1 MSNLAQFAFGNN
13 QVRVILID
21 EQPWFVAKDLVSIF
35 EYANTGKMLQII
47 DSEDIREINPQ
58 KLDDPK
64 MVLSFNSNTFRVS
77 LVNESGLYAIIFGST
92 KPEAKAFKRWIT
104 SEVLPQIRKTG
115 KYEPQ
120 PTLNIYARRVQIASK
135 WNIPTGYWCVF
146 HEISLLA
153 NKVGEQYDV
162 GEHDL
167 IDGSVGKCWSNYRKA
182 FDWIQPTIMFPILFG
197 DSRDAARIEVHGY
210 KNSEL
215 LHFRDWLDNVYTL
228 ERLPKYLTGKYG
240 QLMKRN

>member
-1 MSNLAQFAFGNN
+1 MNNLTQFDFNTN

-21 EQPWFVAKDLVSIF
+21 GQPWFVAVDICKVLGIANNRDALTRLK
-35 EYANTGKMLQII
+35 EYEKGVAITDTLGGKQEIAII
-47 DSEDIREINPQ
+47 SEP
-58 KLDDPK
+58 
-64 MVLSFNSNTFRVS
+64 
-77 LVNESGLYAIIFGST
+77 GLYRLALTSR
-92 KPEAKAFKRWIT
+92 KPQAEPFQDWVCQ
-104 SEVLPQIRKTG
+104 EVLPQIRKTG

-135 WNIPTGYWCVF
+135 WDIPKGHWCVF

-153 NKVGEQYDV
+153 NKVGETYQV
-162 GEHDL
+162 GEYDL

-182 FDWIQPTIMFPILFG
+182 FDWIQPTIMFPIFFG

-210 KNSEL
+210 QNIEL
-215 LHFRDWLDNVYTL
+215 PHFRDWLENVYTL

-240 QLMKRN
+240 QLMKQD